1 AVAEQLPELLLLIC
15 NSMTSDQPDEVVR
28 RISGERRFV
37 EVRISGNEVLGPG
50 VDVCKVASSASGYPN
65 FLADRFVAFE
75 NQNRS
80 SALSRFNRAHQAG
93 STSSNNHDVIEH
105 TRIIYC
111 NVDNSGRLPGR
122 TRGLTR
128 CPHPTQPSRNFV

>member
-1 AVAEQLPELLLLIC
+1 LRGAVTEQLPELLFVIG
-15 NSMTSDQPDEVVR
+15 NSMTTHEPDEVLR

-37 EVRISGNEVLGPG
+37 EVRISGNEMLSRG
-50 VDVCKVASSASGYPN
+50 VNVGKVASSTSGNPN

-80 SALSRFNRAHQAG
+80 SALARFDRAHQAG
-93 STSSNNHDVIEH
+93 SAGAHNHDVVDH

-111 NVDNSGRLPGR
+111 SGGNSGTVAENRPR
-122 TRGLTR
+122 IF
-128 CPHPTQPSRNFV
+128 SN